1 MKKTL
6 LITHV
11 DLDGVSPIILLNLT
25 GVKFEY
31 KSVEITDL
39 DDTLHELIDTD
50 KIKEYEQLYITDL
63 TVPEWAYEYFK
74 ENNINIKIFDHH
86 ETHLYGNNYPFA
98 TVKVNLGDHQTCGTE
113 LFYEYLKNIYP
124 TVNTKK
130 VKQYV
135 DYVTELD
142 TWHFTSDIPK
152 ELDSL
157 KNTYGT
163 KDFIKTITRRLKSP
177 KATFEF
183 TAFEKK
189 FTKLKKA
196 ELQRYME
203 AKEEKMLLYEIN
215 GKKCGVLFAEKNK
228 SELGNY
234 ISVNH
239 PELDLVIM
247 LDASSRI
254 SYRTNRDD
262 VSVSEFATIYG
273 GGGHQKASGSKFDD
287 EDRNKI
293 IEEYFKG
300 AKRLEKEEE
309 N

>member
-1 MKKTL
+1 MNKTL

-25 GVKFEY
+25 GIKFEY
-31 KSVEITDL
+31 KNVEITDL
-39 DDTLHELIDTD
+39 DETLHTLIDSEN
-50 KIKEYEQLYITDL
+50 IKKYEQIYITDL

-74 ENNINIKIFDHH
+74 DNNINVKVFDHH
-86 ETHLYGNNYPFA
+86 EVHLYGNNYPFA
-98 TVKVNLGDHQTCGTE
+98 TVKVNLGNHQTCGTE
-113 LFYEYLKNIYP
+113 LFFEYLKDLYP
-124 TVNTKK
+124 HINTKK

-163 KDFIKTITRRLKSP
+163 KDFIKSITRRLKS
-177 KATFEF
+177 KKETFEF
-183 TAFEKK
+183 TPFEKK

-196 ELQRYME
+196 EIQRYME

-215 GKKCGVLFAEKNK
+215 GKKCGVLFAERNK

-239 PELDLVIM
+239 PELDLVLM

-262 VSVSEFATIYG
+262 VNVSEFATIYG

-293 IEEYFKG
+293 ILEYFKG